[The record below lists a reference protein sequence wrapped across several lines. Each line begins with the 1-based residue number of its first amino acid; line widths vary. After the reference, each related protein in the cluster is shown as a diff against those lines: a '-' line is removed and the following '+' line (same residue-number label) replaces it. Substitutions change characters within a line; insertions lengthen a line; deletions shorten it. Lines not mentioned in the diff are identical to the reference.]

1 MESLI
6 GFIIF
11 LAILAWLFKYLLE
24 QLGFSSSRMPSSGG
38 KPWYLFLL
46 PPMWGRGV
54 LGVLGALFFPE
65 KLGLGRKNAELMS
78 RSEASK
84 LLSAKNTGF
93 VVDGDQRRL
102 SEDMSCRNM
111 CVVATTGGGKTA
123 GFIIPNIMQQSTGS
137 MVITDPS
144 GAIFEKTAGDLA
156 RRGYKVKIISPQQ
169 LERSIRYNPLAQ
181 AVTVP
186 EINEVAHILVK
197 TANPNSKDPFWTDSA
212 EALLAF
218 LIRTLKRT
226 GDEAFMNLAN
236 LYHLLNHFGDGRG
249 LNTFMA
255 KYADDT
261 AFAEYKAF
269 VSQSTNTMQS
279 ILSTAKTSLK
289 FMADPELAELTA
301 TSSFSFES
309 LRQEKTALFLIFPQA
324 RLSYYSFFL
333 NLFYTQLFQYCLD
346 DGAYRR
352 GALPVYFLLD
362 EFGHLAIPGFGSI
375 ITTTRQRRIAIAII
389 LQSLSQLE
397 SRYGKQEAHTIIN
410 GGIASK
416 IFYSGLDHET
426 TRMLEAMLGT
436 ARREVRDSENRLH
449 IKDDPIL
456 TAAEIR
462 TMKDTE
468 VIGFFANKRPAKFEI
483 VRYFENPRM
492 RGRVDKATPDLGRQ
506 GMTGVRLVSLD

>member
-1 MESLI
+1 MESLL
-6 GFIIF
+6 GLIIF
-11 LAILAWLFKYLLE
+11 LVMMAWLFKYLLE
-24 QLGFSSSRMPSSGG
+24 QIGFSSSKSGVPGG

-54 LGVLGALFFPE
+54 LGILGALFFPE
-65 KLGLGRKNAELMS
+65 KLGLGRNNAKLMS
-78 RSEASK
+78 RGEA
-84 LLSAKNTGF
+84 AKIMSPKHTGF
-93 VVDGDQRRL
+93 VVDGDKRRL
-102 SEDMSCRNM
+102 SEDMSCRNL
-111 CVVATTGGGKTA
+111 CVLASTGGGKTA
-123 GFIIPNIMQQSTGS
+123 GFIIPNIMMQSTGS

-156 RRGYKVKIISPQQ
+156 RRGYKVRIISPQQ

-226 GDEAFMNLAN
+226 GDEGVMNLAN
-236 LYHLLNHFGDGRG
+236 LYYLLNNFGDGRG

-255 KYADDT
+255 THADDT

-269 VSQSTNTMQS
+269 VSQSSNTMQS

-301 TSSFSFES
+301 SSSFDFES

-324 RLSYYSFFL
+324 RLSYYSIFL

-352 GALPVYFLLD
+352 GSLPVYFLLD

-397 SRYGKQEAHTIIN
+397 SRYGKQEANTIIN

-416 IFYSGLDHET
+416 IFYSGLDHDT
-426 TRMLEAMLGT
+426 TRLLEAMLGT

-483 VRYFENPRM
+483 VRYFEHSGL
-492 RGRVDKATPDLGRQ
+492 RGRVGKQAPELEGQ
-506 GMTGVRLVSLD
+506 GMTSVRYVSLK